1 MSGCEYSS
9 IKNIKKNNIFSTES
23 SPSPF
28 VPGAGD
34 DIITSKRA
42 KDVIHY

>member
-9 IKNIKKNNIFSTES
+9 IKNIKKNIFSTES

-34 DIITSKRA
+34 DTITSKKA
-42 KDVIHY
+42 KDLIHY